1 MKHFEIRHEDEWCE
15 VIQHSTTTHIKI
27 DVDQLYN
34 GYYRD
39 GFMEFAIER
48 IRDILG
54 SDRVSTKNVLRAI
67 EETDYRI
74 SDLAKDCAD
83 NFIYN
88 IVAHL
93 KLKLGFVFIFIHLL
107 FFYLKHNLIKK
118 IKSY

>member
-34 GYYRD
+34 GYYKD

-83 NFIYN
+83 NFIY
-88 IVAHL
+88 
-93 KLKLGFVFIFIHLL
+93 
-107 FFYLKHNLIKK
+107 K
-118 IKSY
+118 IEDICHHKYCEKT